1 MSTLTIFNPTQRYIF
16 LSVFVTMPSGRLRE
30 LDALLDTGAPCSEF
44 SDRAL
49 QFAGFLDAPQEGIV
63 IKEGQQTQ
71 KYGRVVLP
79 QIEICSHRLENLR
92 VYVSRFDESWGI
104 DALIGLDFF
113 RQIRVTIDYQRG
125 HLVTEP
131 YAAA

>member
-1 MSTLTIFNPTQRYIF
+1 MSSLTIFDPTQRYIL
-16 LSVFVTMPSGRLRE
+16 LSVFVSVPSGRLRE
-30 LDALLDTGAPCSEF
+30 LDALLDTGAPSSEF
-44 SDRAL
+44 SDKAL
-49 QFAGFLDAPQEGIV
+49 QFAGLLDAPREEVV
-63 IKEGQQTQ
+63 IKEGMQTQ
-71 KYGRVVLP
+71 KYGRLVLP

-113 RQIRVTIDYQRG
+113 RQIKVTIDYQRG

-131 YAAA
+131 YG

>member
-1 MSTLTIFNPTQRYIF
+1 
-16 LSVFVTMPSGRLRE
+16 MPSGRLRE
-30 LDALLDTGAPCSEF
+30 LDALLDTGAPSSEF
-44 SDRAL
+44 SDKAL
-49 QFAGFLDAPQEGIV
+49 QFAGLLDAPREEVV
-63 IKEGQQTQ
+63 IKEGMQTQ
-71 KYGRVVLP
+71 KYGRLVLP

-92 VYVSRFDESWGI
+92 VYVSRFEESWGI

-113 RQIRVTIDYQRG
+113 RQIKVTIDYQRG